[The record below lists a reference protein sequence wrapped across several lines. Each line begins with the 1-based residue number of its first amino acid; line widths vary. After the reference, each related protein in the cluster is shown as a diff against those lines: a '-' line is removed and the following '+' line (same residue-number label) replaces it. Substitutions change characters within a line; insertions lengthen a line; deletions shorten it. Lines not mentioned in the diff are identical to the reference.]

1 MHPKSRIAAA
11 LAALAAAALL
21 ASPVHAQVKLRYAHV
36 GVANAPQTLYADEVE
51 VARRHPHDQ
60 VLLGDDPQ
68 YEVLTVLP
76 LDLARL
82 DVLDDCGP
90 VIWIDN
96 RFADGESH
104 M

>member
-1 MHPKSRIAAA
+1 VRGAEHVEHTVE
-11 LAALAAAALL
+11 ALL
-21 ASPVHAQVKLRYAHV
+21 VDD
-36 GVANAPQTLYADEVE
+36 VANTYEIE
-51 VARRHPHDQ
+51 VASWYTNYEI
-60 VLLGDDPQ
+60 LLGDDPQ
-68 YEVLTVLP
+68 NEVLTVLS
-76 LDLARL
+76 LDLPRL